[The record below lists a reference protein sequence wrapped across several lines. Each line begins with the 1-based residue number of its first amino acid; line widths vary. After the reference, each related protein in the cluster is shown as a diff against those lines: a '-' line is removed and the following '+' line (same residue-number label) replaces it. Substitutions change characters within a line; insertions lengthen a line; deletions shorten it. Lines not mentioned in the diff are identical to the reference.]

1 MSLKKYSKNLLG
13 LAITAAITAP
23 AVADDEANKDATIE
37 EVTVIAKKLSYANN
51 TVDTTMIEQQAP
63 VSSVLAVMDNLP
75 GISINEG
82 DAFGGD
88 DWSTSITMRG
98 FTIDGNQQ
106 QLGMTVDGI
115 PNGGSNY
122 GGGAKANRYLE
133 TENLATVEVA
143 QGTSDVSSAS
153 LDALCGTFHFISK
166 MPDMEQSTT
175 FA

>member
-1 MSLKKYSKNLLG
+1 MPALADENANNDKN
-13 LAITAAITAP
+13 
-23 AVADDEANKDATIE
+23 IE

-51 TVDTTMIEQQAP
+51 TVDTTMIDQQAP
-63 VSSVLAVMDNLP
+63 VTSVLGVMDNLP

-98 FTIDGNQQ
+98 FSIDGNQQ

-122 GGGAKANRYLE
+122 GGGAKANRYLA
-133 TENLATVEVA
+133 TENLETVE
-143 QGTSDVSSAS
+143 
-153 LDALCGTFHFISK
+153 I
-166 MPDMEQSTT
+166 
-175 FA
+175 